1 MLTIMHGKILV
12 AGSGV
17 SLNILVPVMP
27 HEHIMHLHCR
37 SLWIHILLVVTIL
50 PNLLLNLNQLL
61 YSFTCTSTFC
71 DMYSVH
77 VHVCYNHTSSLMQV
91 GDLED
96 SSIYIRMKS
105 KAAAEV
111 GIAVKHLKLSRQV
124 C

>member
-1 MLTIMHGKILV
+1 MSICI
-12 AGSGV
+12 
-17 SLNILVPVMP
+17 
-27 HEHIMHLHCR
+27 LHCR
-37 SLWIHILLVVTIL
+37 SLWIHVLLVVTIS
-50 PNLLLNLNQLL
+50 PSLLLNLNQLL
-61 YSFTCTSTFC
+61 YSFTSTFC

-77 VHVCYNHTSSLMQV
+77 VCYNHASSLMQV

-111 GIAVKHLKLSRQV
+111 GVAVKHLKLSRQV